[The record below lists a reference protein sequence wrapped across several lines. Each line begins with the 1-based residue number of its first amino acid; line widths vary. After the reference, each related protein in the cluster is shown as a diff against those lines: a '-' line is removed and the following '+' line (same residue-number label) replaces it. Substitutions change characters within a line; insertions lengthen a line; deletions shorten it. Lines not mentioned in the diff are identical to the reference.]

1 MFHQPIRVRVTM
13 INNQSQSS
21 SVSNEQKPSGKTF
34 LRNNKYS
41 IKHVLLWHGL
51 LPILISLTVWL
62 ITYGHSNSM
71 REFLV
76 FFFSHL
82 LVGCLTA
89 ARMNFSRDLKDEFLR
104 NEPQVNQ
111 PDWFKKDEFKRE
123 EI

>member
-1 MFHQPIRVRVTM
+1 MFHQPIRVRVKM

-21 SVSNEQKPSGKTF
+21 SVFNEQKPSGKVF
-34 LRNNKYS
+34 LRNNQYLIKYV
-41 IKHVLLWHGL
+41 ILWHGL
-51 LPILISLTVWL
+51 LPSLISLSVWL
-62 ITYGHSNSM
+62 MTYGHSNSM

-82 LVGCLTA
+82 LVGFLTA
-89 ARMNFSRDLKDEFLR
+89 ARMNFSSNLKDEFLR

-111 PDWFKKDEFKRE
+111 PDWFKKEEFNRE